1 MTAVIDPARYSLDER
16 WGPGNYPAVLTGVQA
31 VGRPPAPPPSPHFPL
46 TPQHSFFGRHPFCLL
61 ALGLGHVRPPGS
73 M

>member
-31 VGRPPAPPPSPHFPL
+31 VGRML
-46 TPQHSFFGRHPFCLL
+46 VEQHIRDRRT
-61 ALGLGHVRPPGS
+61 GLRTATFVSGY
-73 M
+73 